1 MDQLERGRLEQ
12 VLAQERE
19 AVVPRASTARRIGD
33 SANGKQ
39 AHERRGQGHLH
50 GASDQNVSLSSDMP
64 PLRVLPASD
73 GHGGCSPLR

>member
-1 MDQLERGRLEQ
+1 
-12 VLAQERE
+12 
-19 AVVPRASTARRIGD
+19 VVPRTSTPRRIGD

-64 PLRVLPASD
+64 PLSVRPASD
-73 GHGGCSPLR
+73 GYGDCHPLR